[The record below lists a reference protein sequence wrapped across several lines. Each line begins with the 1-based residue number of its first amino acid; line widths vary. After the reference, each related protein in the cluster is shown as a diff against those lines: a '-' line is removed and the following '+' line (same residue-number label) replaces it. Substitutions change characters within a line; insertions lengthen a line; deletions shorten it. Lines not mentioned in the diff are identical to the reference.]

1 MQWGR
6 TEKASL
12 GRDHPQRVACCQL
25 FWKNFHSVGWLKSVQ
40 DLSLLLY
47 QQMACFTFGVKALLE
62 TSIHLTE
69 SKAQR
74 PLILLTF
81 SFQGQGLQSFCQE
94 VALVTPGDQMM
105 SDNLVMATLH
115 LNKPL
120 RE

>member
-1 MQWGR
+1 MQWGQ
-6 TEKASL
+6 TGKVSL
-12 GRDHPQRVACCQL
+12 GRDHPQRVVCCQL
-25 FWKNFHSVGWLKSVQ
+25 FWKNFRSVGWSKFAQ

-47 QQMACFTFGVKALLE
+47 PQMACFTFGVKALLE

-81 SFQGQGLQSFCQE
+81 SFQRQGLQSFCQE
-94 VALVTPGDQMM
+94 VALVTPGVQMM
-105 SDNLVMATLH
+105 SGNLVMATLFR
-115 LNKPL
+115 NKPL